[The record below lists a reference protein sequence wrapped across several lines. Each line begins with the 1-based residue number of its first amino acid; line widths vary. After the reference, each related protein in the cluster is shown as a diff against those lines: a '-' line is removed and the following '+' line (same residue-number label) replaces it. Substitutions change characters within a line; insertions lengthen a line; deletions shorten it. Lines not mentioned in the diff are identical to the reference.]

1 MGKIGGSRK
10 SAAKTNAARENAK
23 RPRKKKNAEA
33 DRITSEN
40 IRLKYTL
47 AVAMSAISTIEER
60 YIDGCDTY
68 EDWKFMGDTART
80 FLEENTQ
87 AQARQALPDAE
98 CSEQPKPE
106 SKDPHRFC
114 RGGGGNNIHCG
125 CKYDG

>member
-1 MGKIGGSRK
+1 MKQNITASEMGKIGGSRK
-10 SAAKTNAARENAK
+10 SPAKTKAARENAK
-23 RPRKKKNAEA
+23 KPRKKNAKA

-40 IRLKYTL
+40 IRLKCTL

-87 AQARQALPDAE
+87 AQVRPALPDAE
-98 CSEQPKPE
+98 CSKQPTNE
-106 SKDPHRFC
+106 L
-114 RGGGGNNIHCG
+114 
-125 CKYDG
+125 